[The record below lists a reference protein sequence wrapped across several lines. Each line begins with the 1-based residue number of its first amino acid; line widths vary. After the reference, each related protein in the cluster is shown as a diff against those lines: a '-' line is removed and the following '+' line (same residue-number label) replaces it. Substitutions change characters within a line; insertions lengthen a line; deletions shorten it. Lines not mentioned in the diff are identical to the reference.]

1 MQYPSI
7 SSSHSYSLSAY
18 HTRYHTWSQPKY
30 HTCTS
35 TRVVVSP
42 YLHPV
47 RPRASQ
53 AMDPKQMSGKE
64 YAERYKLEE
73 LLSAAVNAAVSA
85 REPDPAMAIARY
97 LLQGRSMTEAH
108 PTEFQG
114 RQLAPAERF
123 RHPSQ

>member
-1 MQYPSI
+1 
-7 SSSHSYSLSAY
+7 
-18 HTRYHTWSQPKY
+18 
-30 HTCTS
+30 
-35 TRVVVSP
+35 
-42 YLHPV
+42 
-47 RPRASQ
+47 
-53 AMDPKQMSGKE
+53 MDPKQMSGKE